1 MPVALWKPQL
11 ISCSELSRGAN
22 VSQFNPTPAFTHA
35 VAFVLGKEGGYVN
48 DPTDKGGETKYG
60 ISDKRDG
67 VADGMTD
74 VSGDGQPDTRI
85 KDLTLEQASQ
95 IYFRDYWYPAY
106 CPDWPD
112 GISLLV
118 FDAAV
123 QHGVKKAISLL
134 QSAAGVTA
142 DGIVGPKP
150 EPPLSVPTLNGYWPA
165 SWSTAPA
172 ITPTSSSPI
181 RPRVNTSTGGSTAWT
196 VWRIP
201 PGKSSA
207 DRRRSLGAKH
217 HG

>member
-1 MPVALWKPQL
+1 M
-11 ISCSELSRGAN
+11 
-22 VSQFNPTPAFTHA
+22 SQFNPTPAFTHA

-74 VSGDGQPDTRI
+74 VDGDGKPDTRI

-95 IYFRDYWYPAY
+95 IYFRDYWYPAH
-106 CPDWPD
+106 CPNWPD

-142 DGIVGPKP
+142 DGIVGPKTTTAVISADP
-150 EPPLSVPTLNGYWPA
+150 EWLLARFLVYRARYYADIITSNPSQGKYLNGWFNRLDSVANA
-165 SWSTAPA
+165 SWE
-172 ITPTSSSPI
+172 
-181 RPRVNTSTGGSTAWT
+181 VVGGSAS
-196 VWRIP
+196 V
-201 PGKSSA
+201 A
-207 DRRRSLGAKH
+207 RS
-217 HG
+217 

>member
-1 MPVALWKPQL
+1 
-11 ISCSELSRGAN
+11 

-67 VADGMTD
+67 IADGMTD
-74 VSGDGQPDTRI
+74 VDGDGKPDTRI

-123 QHGVKKAISLL
+123 QHGVKKSIFLL
-134 QSAAGVTA
+134 QEAIGFSGKAVDGIIGKNTRSAVLTA
-142 DGIVGPKP
+142 DP
-150 EPPLSVPTLNGYWPA
+150 EWLITHYLMRRARYYADIIKSNPSQGKYLNGWFNRLDDVA
-165 SWSTAPA
+165 NAAWE
-172 ITPTSSSPI
+172 
-181 RPRVNTSTGGSTAWT
+181 VVGGSAS
-196 VWRIP
+196 V
-201 PGKSSA
+201 A
-207 DRRRSLGAKH
+207 RS
-217 HG
+217 